1 MKISL
6 ERRMTCWLVTLIVGL
21 VLLLPAAPTV
31 RAEVLVFPAGPAA
44 QEGGNDLDLCSHS
57 LRAPDAGIP
66 ACTRLIEADR
76 DGRESVGYL
85 NNRGVAK
92 IAKGDLE
99 SAIKDFT
106 SALDRKPNFV
116 DGFRNRGLAYHMQGD
131 YDSAIADF
139 KRALKLDAKSAALY
153 NARGTSLVNKE
164 ELDLAIADFDRAL
177 KIDGKFAKAYYN
189 RGQARYL
196 KKDFTGAITDLDA
209 YIKLVPNDPRGHIQR
224 GDALVNTGDFTTAI
238 ADFGSA
244 IAVDPKNWEAYSHR
258 GEARRLQGDLQK
270 AMVDH
275 DTAIGLEANPEAYV
289 NRALA
294 WGDQSR
300 FAEAVADC
308 GEAILLKPRYDLAYA
323 NRGRFRRLA
332 GDLGASLNDLDKAVE
347 LNPRSFR
354 ALSFRGETLL
364 ASGDTERALADFT
377 ESLRIAPDFVA
388 AYAGRGLAYEKR
400 GDRAKAKADFAK
412 ANSLPAVA
420 DASLARPAQEVAR
433 TRLAAIEKDEA
444 AAKVQLA
451 QRDVSEKEKAA
462 AEKAKETDRER
473 KQREELERLKAEQQI
488 EIARLQKA
496 LESKN
501 RPEDVQPQAPLPDP
515 GRRVAL
521 VIGNSNYRS
530 VAALPNPQRDAKAV
544 AATLQKLGFETVLAQ
559 NDLTRDQFRTAL
571 NAFEDKAK
579 TADWAVV
586 YYAGHGIEVGGVN
599 YLIPVDAKLFA
610 SSDVEWEAVKLD
622 LVLQAT
628 QRAKKLRLVL
638 LDACRNN
645 PFANRMRVADATR
658 SVGRGFARIEPAKG
672 TLVAY
677 AAKDGEVAQDGD
689 GDHSPFTMAFLKFAV
704 KPRLEINLLFRNVR
718 DEVLKATGGAQ
729 EPFIYSSLPGE
740 EFYLAVKDVK

>member
-1 MKISL
+1 MKLVL
-6 ERRMTCWLVTLIVGL
+6 ERRTSCRWVTLVVGIVL
-21 VLLLPAAPTV
+21 FSAVSRPV
-31 RAEVLVFPAGPAA
+31 SAEVLVVGPPAS
-44 QEGGNDLDLCSHS
+44 DLDLCSHS
-57 LRAPDAGIP
+57 LSDPDTGIP
-66 ACTRLIEADR
+66 ACTRLIDAER
-76 DGRESVGYL
+76 DGRGVPGYL
-85 NNRGVAK
+85 SNRGVAK

-116 DGFRNRGLAYHMQGD
+116 DGFRNRGLAYHMLAD

-139 KRALKLDAKSAALY
+139 KRAIKLDDRSAPLY
-153 NARGTSLVNKE
+153 NARGASLVAKD
-164 ELDLAIADFDRAL
+164 ELELAIADFDRAL
-177 KIDGKFAKAYYN
+177 RIDTKFAKAYYN
-189 RGQARYL
+189 RGQARFL
-196 KKDFTGAITDLDA
+196 KKDFTGSVADLDA
-209 YIKLVPNDPRGHIQR
+209 YVTLVPRDPRGYIQR
-224 GDALVNTGDFTTAI
+224 GDARVNMADFTGAI
-238 ADFGSA
+238 ADFGAA
-244 IAVDPKNWEAYSHR
+244 IEVDPKNWEAYSHR
-258 GEARRLQGDLQK
+258 GEARRLEGDLQA
-270 AMVDH
+270 AMADH
-275 DTAIGLEANPEAYV
+275 DTAIGLDANPEAYV

-294 WGDQSR
+294 RGDQGR
-300 FAEAVADC
+300 LAEAVADC
-308 GEAILLKPRYDLAYA
+308 SQAILLKPRYDLAYA
-323 NRGRFRRLA
+323 DRGRFRRLA
-332 GDLGASLNDLDKAVE
+332 GDYRASLIDLDKAIE

-364 ASGDTERALADFT
+364 ASGDSERALADFS
-377 ESLRIAPDFVA
+377 EALRIAPDFVA
-388 AYAGRGLAYEKR
+388 AYTGRGLVYEKL
-400 GDRAKAKADFAK
+400 GDRAKAKADFTK
-412 ANSLPAVA
+412 ARSLPAVA
-420 DASLARPAQEVAR
+420 EAGLAKPAQELAR
-433 TRLAAIEKDEA
+433 TRLAAIEKEEA
-444 AAKVQLA
+444 AAKFQIA
-451 QRDVSEKEKAA
+451 QRDVLRDKAE
-462 AEKAKETDRER
+462 AEKANETDRER
-473 KQREELERLKAEQQI
+473 KQREELERVKAEQQI

-496 LESKN
+496 LESRKGT
-501 RPEDVQPQAPLPDP
+501 EAAQPQVPLPDP

-521 VIGNSNYRS
+521 VIGNSAYRS
-530 VAALPNPQRDAKAV
+530 VATLPNPQRDAKAV
-544 AATLQKLGFETVLAQ
+544 AATLLKLGFETVIAE

-579 TADWAVV
+579 AADWAVV

-658 SVGRGFARIEPAKG
+658 SVGRGFARIEPSKG

-689 GDHSPFTMAFLKFAV
+689 GEHSPFTTAFLKFAV
-704 KPRLEINLLFRNVR
+704 KPKLEINLLFRNIR

>member
-1 MKISL
+1 MKLSL
-6 ERRMTCWLVTLIVGL
+6 AHPSHLVILLVGL
-21 VLLLPAAPTV
+21 VLFLPAGPSV
-31 RAEVLVFPAGPAA
+31 RAEVQIVGPQAS
-44 QEGGNDLDLCSHS
+44 DLDLCNRS
-57 LRAPDAGIP
+57 LRDPDAGIP
-66 ACTRLIEADR
+66 ACTRLIDADR
-76 DGRESVGYL
+76 DGRSVPGYL
-85 NNRGVAK
+85 SNRGVAK

-99 SAIKDFT
+99 SALNDFT

-139 KRALKLDAKSAALY
+139 KRALKLDDKSAALY
-153 NARGTSLVNKE
+153 NARGTSLVSKE

-177 KIDGKFAKAYYN
+177 KIDGKFAKAFYN
-189 RGQARYL
+189 RGQARFL
-196 KKDFTGAITDLDA
+196 KKDFTGAIADLDA
-209 YIKLVPNDPRGHIQR
+209 FIAFVPGDPKGYIQR
-224 GDALVNTGDFTTAI
+224 GDARKEKGDFAAAI
-238 ADFGSA
+238 ADFGAA
-244 IAVDPKNWEAYSHR
+244 IDVDPKNWEAYSHR
-258 GEARRLQGDLQK
+258 GEARRLQGDLQT
-270 AMVDH
+270 ALADH
-275 DTAIGLEANPEAYV
+275 DKAVDLEANPEAYI
-289 NRALA
+289 NRSLA
-294 WGDQSR
+294 QGDLGSYDK
-300 FAEAVADC
+300 AVADC
-308 GEAILLKPRYDLAYA
+308 SEAILLKPRYDLAYA

-332 GDLGASLNDLDKAVE
+332 GDLQGSSSDLDKAVE

-364 ASGDTERALADFT
+364 ARGDGERALADFT

-388 AYAGRGLAYEKR
+388 AYAGRGQAYEKL
-400 GDRAKAKADFAK
+400 GDRAKAKADYAK
-412 ANSLPAVA
+412 AKSLSAVV
-420 DASLARPAQEVAR
+420 DAGLAKPAQELAR
-433 TRLAAIEKDEA
+433 TRLAAIEKEDDTA
-444 AAKVQLA
+444 TIQLA
-451 QRDVSEKEKAA
+451 QRDVREKLEADR
-462 AEKAKETDRER
+462 AKEAERER
-473 KQREELERLKAEQQI
+473 RRREDQLERDKIEHER

-496 LESKN
+496 LEAKG
-501 RPEDVQPQAPLPDP
+501 RPEDAAPQAPLPDP

-521 VIGNSNYRS
+521 VIGNSAYRS
-530 VAALPNPQRDAKAV
+530 VSNLPNPQRDAKAV
-544 AATLQKLGFETVLAQ
+544 AATLRKLGFETVIAE

-579 TADWAVV
+579 AADWAVV

-658 SVGRGFARIEPAKG
+658 SVGRGFARIEPSKG

-689 GDHSPFTMAFLKFAV
+689 GEHSPFTTAFLKYAV
-704 KPRLEINLLFRNVR
+704 KPRLEINLLFRNIR

-740 EFYLAVKDVK
+740 EFYLTVKDVK